1 MAMWADRRNR
11 RNLIAFSISLWSAM
25 TVFCGMA
32 VQVLALLLPE
42 LASASAKPVQSPSH
56 SIISDLYKPEER
68 ATAMAIFGLGV
79 NFGIMLGYLIGG
91 WVNEWIGWRWAFVV
105 AGVPGL
111 IIAVIV
117 RWTMVEPPRGYSDGL
132 VESPRHPVLVRCAAY
147 AQQLSNQT
155 TRHRQQFNF
164 YGGLRAIAWAPVYFQ
179 RVHGFS
185 TAESGTFLALAIGV
199 GGGLGTFLAASLLT
213 AGRRFLRV
221 GAPGSCAQRQ
231 RFIYLLRCFVTLPQ
245 IRSGPSSGLSDQQ
258 PLAASTSALTLRSCN
273 LWHR

>member
-1 MAMWADRRNR
+1 
-11 RNLIAFSISLWSAM
+11 M

-32 VQVLALLLPE
+32 VQFWQLLLARIGVGVGEAGSE
-42 LASASAKPVQSPSH
+42 LPSH

-117 RWTMVEPPRGYSDGL
+117 RWTMVEPPGYSDGL
-132 VESPRHPVLVRCAAY
+132 VEKPQAPPFLVRCAAY

-164 YGGLRAIAWAPVYFQ
+164 YGGLRSHCLGAGLFPTRAWV
-179 RVHGFS
+179 
-185 TAESGTFLALAIGV
+185 
-199 GGGLGTFLAASLLT
+199 
-213 AGRRFLRV
+213 
-221 GAPGSCAQRQ
+221 
-231 RFIYLLRCFVTLPQ
+231 
-245 IRSGPSSGLSDQQ
+245 
-258 PLAASTSALTLRSCN
+258 
-273 LWHR
+273 